1 MKEFETQ
8 NRAGSRWKQMIEEQA
23 QEVPTLHPPPVV
35 DPAVNPP
42 PPMVLI
48 YDNNVYHNKSLS

>member
-23 QEVPTLHPPPVV
+23 QKVPLFTLLPSWTPQSLHTPL
-35 DPAVNPP
+35 
-42 PPMVLI
+42 VLI
-48 YDNNVYHNKSLS
+48 YDNNGYHNQSLS